1 MTRENKLSIVIAF
14 GMLIFVGMLVAD
26 HFSIA
31 SHREV
36 ANLGATISTPPLAGT
51 TILEPGDFIPE
62 QTKANDNP
70 AGDTI
75 HVVQNDETLRT
86 ICGSFYG
93 DSGLA
98 NAVASWNQITDANS
112 IEKGQRVAL
121 PSRTSL
127 VNASFVFQETAIV
140 EHTNTV
146 LATPTMGSYTVK
158 SGDTLSEISQ
168 KVMGTAKKTQLLI
181 DLNKDVMPNP
191 NRIRPGM
198 TLRYPL
204 QTNGA

>member
-1 MTRENKLSIVIAF
+1 
-14 GMLIFVGMLVAD
+14 
-26 HFSIA
+26 
-31 SHREV
+31 
-36 ANLGATISTPPLAGT
+36 
-51 TILEPGDFIPE
+51 
-62 QTKANDNP
+62 
-70 AGDTI
+70 
-75 HVVQNDETLRT
+75 
-86 ICGSFYG
+86 
-93 DSGLA
+93 
-98 NAVASWNQITDANS
+98 
-112 IEKGQRVAL
+112 
-121 PSRTSL
+121 
-127 VNASFVFQETAIV
+127 
-140 EHTNTV
+140 TV